1 VASSGE
7 KEGAEKYNN
16 LPEEELRKECEK
28 RNLDLDGAFSKEDF
42 IDLLVQDDKKPT
54 DWGIVYARL
63 LDAGL
68 RYDEIPQRTLP
79 QITALLGEWGNIV
92 SIKVG
97 MPNIF
102 GSIGGADATI
112 PTDSNKQNSQED
124 VDSFF
129 NSF

>member
-1 VASSGE
+1 MASSGE
-7 KEGAEKYNN
+7 KEGAEKYND
-16 LPEEELRKECEK
+16 LSEEELRKECEK

-54 DWGIVYARL
+54 DWGMVYARL

-68 RYDEIPQRTLP
+68 RYDEIPQRTFP

-102 GSIGGADATI
+102 GSIGGADTTI